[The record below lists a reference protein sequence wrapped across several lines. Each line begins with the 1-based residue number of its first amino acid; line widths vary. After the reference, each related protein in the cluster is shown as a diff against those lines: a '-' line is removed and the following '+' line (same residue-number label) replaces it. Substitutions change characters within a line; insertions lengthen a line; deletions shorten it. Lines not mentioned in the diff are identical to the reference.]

1 MKQIKP
7 TSLILSDIRK
17 TYPAGIE
24 ALRGVSLEV
33 RPGEVFGLVGPN
45 GAGKTTLLKVASGL
59 LFPEAGTVVCDA
71 MDITRHPKQAAL
83 FIGLMPDPLG
93 VYTDVSAREYL
104 EFFARL
110 QEVPADRIDSAVNY
124 AVDLLGLQPWLDD
137 EVETLSAGWQRRL
150 ALGRVLLSDT
160 PILLLDEPAAGLDV
174 SARSELLGLVRTL
187 AASGRTLVVSSHIL
201 PELQQLAD
209 RFAIINQGRWV
220 TMASGQ
226 PFFTRDELQRGFTAA
241 QWRLRC
247 NRPTEAIQAL
257 TQRGL
262 SAVIEGNSLIFSAQD
277 EIAAAG
283 VLKTVVESGVAVYEF
298 HRRQVELTEL
308 VLQVLQHENQQSGH
322 SEPPPTPRS
331 PA

>member
-1 MKQIKP
+1 MNEIKP
-7 TSLILSDIRK
+7 TTLTLTDIRK

-45 GAGKTTLLKVASGL
+45 GAGKTTLLKIASGL
-59 LFPEAGTVVCDA
+59 LFPASGTVVCGDTE
-71 MDITRHPKQAAL
+71 ITRRPKQAAA

-93 VYTDVSAREYL
+93 VYTDISAREYL

-110 QEVPADRIDSAVNY
+110 QEVPVERIAAVVDY
-124 AVDLLGLQPWLDD
+124 AVDLLGLRPWLND

-174 SARSELLGLVRTL
+174 SARSELLDLVRTL
-187 AASGRTLVVSSHIL
+187 AHSGRTLIVSSHIL

-220 TMASGQ
+220 TMASGR
-226 PFFTRDELQRGFTAA
+226 PFFTRDELQQGFTAA
-241 QWRLRC
+241 HWQLRC
-247 NRPTEAIQAL
+247 NRPADAVQAL
-257 TQRGL
+257 AGQG
-262 SAVIEGNSLIFSAQD
+262 FSATVEGDCLTFTAAD
-277 EIAAAG
+277 ETMAAG
-283 VLKTVVESGVAVYEF
+283 GLTAVVTSGVTVYDF
-298 HRRQVELTEL
+298 HRQQVELTEL
-308 VLQVLQHENQQSGH
+308 VLQVLQNDNLQSA
-322 SEPPPTPRS
+322 SPPAPRS
-331 PA
+331 RP